1 MDTLKLILLILAI
14 GAFLKAIWM
23 LLWPA
28 GVKATVDWWAKMPP
42 AATRLIGIVVIVG
55 GLVLIGLAI
64 ARMAD
69 AVIAAIT
76 VFGTVCVVFGMFY
89 QWPTVFAAMNKPFG
103 SEGKD
108 WAIRTVG
115 GVLLLVALFLAYICL
130 RQGV

>member
-14 GAFLKAIWM
+14 AAFLKAIWM

-42 AATRLIGIVVIVG
+42 PATRMVGVAAVVG

-76 VFGTVCVVFGMFY
+76 MFGTICVVFGMFY
-89 QWPTVFAAMNKPFG
+89 QWPAVFAAMNKPFG
-103 SEGKD
+103 SGGKD
-108 WAIRTVG
+108 WAIRAAG
-115 GVLLLVALFLAYICL
+115 SVLLLIALLLAYISL
-130 RQGV
+130 RQGA